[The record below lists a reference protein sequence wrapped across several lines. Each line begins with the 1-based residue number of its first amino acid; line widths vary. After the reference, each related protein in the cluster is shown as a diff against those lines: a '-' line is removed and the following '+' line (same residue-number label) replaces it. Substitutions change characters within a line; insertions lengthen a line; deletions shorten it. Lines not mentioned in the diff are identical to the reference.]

1 MNELM
6 NGETELLGHV
16 INAEGK
22 SLDDGKVQVILNWPA
37 PTNAT
42 EVSAFLGLAGYYRH
56 FVHHFSHI
64 ADPLTTLLS
73 KTVPWTWGPDQE
85 AAFKKLKHSITTT
98 PVLAYPDPEKPFV
111 LTTDAS
117 GRALGGVISQDHGK
131 GLQPIAFYSRK
142 LTPAERNYPTHDRE
156 MLALIASL
164 KHWRHY
170 LMGAARSRAYT
181 DHQALRHFATQPH
194 LSPRQTRWMGTLQEY
209 DVYID
214 YLPGKTNV
222 VADALSRRPDLLN
235 SIISTS
241 TDFLANLPSR
251 YGGDDESR
259 ALKQR
264 IQQQQEPNC
273 RLQHGLII
281 RTDGDK
287 TQLYIPPAAEE
298 LRRQLI
304 SEHHDTPIAGHL
316 GMDKTIDCLER
327 NYWWPTLR
335 SDVRRHVQ
343 TCPCCQIS
351 KSRNRK
357 PLGLLQPLPI
367 PERKW
372 EQTTMDFITQLPK
385 TPRGYDAIMVVV
397 DKLTKMVHLTATHTT
412 ATAPSTAELY
422 FNNISR
428 LHGLQSSIVSDRD
441 SKFTSRFWEALMELF
456 GTKLKRSTAYHPQ
469 TDGQT
474 ERTNRTLEEILRAYV
489 SDRHDDWDTRL
500 APAELA
506 INNAVNSSTKQT
518 PFYLNYGY
526 HPLTPATLGV
536 HRLHGSTNQVA
547 TEFYQRMQTDLE
559 AARQQLAAA
568 QQRQAHYANLKRQD
582 AAFDV
587 GDRVLLSTANLRLRI
602 DGPASK
608 FNVKWTGPFTIL
620 ERVGAVAY
628 RLDLPA
634 TMKIHPVFH
643 ISLLKPYFH
652 DETTPERQ
660 ETQLRPPPII
670 YY

>member
-1 MNELM
+1 
-6 NGETELLGHV
+6 
-16 INAEGK
+16 
-22 SLDDGKVQVILNWPA
+22 
-37 PTNAT
+37 
-42 EVSAFLGLAGYYRH
+42 
-56 FVHHFSHI
+56 
-64 ADPLTTLLS
+64 
-73 KTVPWTWGPDQE
+73 
-85 AAFKKLKHSITTT
+85 
-98 PVLAYPDPEKPFV
+98 
-111 LTTDAS
+111 
-117 GRALGGVISQDHGK
+117 
-131 GLQPIAFYSRK
+131 
-142 LTPAERNYPTHDRE
+142 
-156 MLALIASL
+156 
-164 KHWRHY
+164 
-170 LMGAARSRAYT
+170 
-181 DHQALRHFATQPH
+181 
-194 LSPRQTRWMGTLQEY
+194 
-209 DVYID
+209 
-214 YLPGKTNV
+214 
-222 VADALSRRPDLLN
+222 
-235 SIISTS
+235 
-241 TDFLANLPSR
+241 
-251 YGGDDESR
+251 
-259 ALKQR
+259 
-264 IQQQQEPNC
+264 
-273 RLQHGLII
+273 
-281 RTDGDK
+281 
-287 TQLYIPPAAEE
+287 
-298 LRRQLI
+298 
-304 SEHHDTPIAGHL
+304 
-316 GMDKTIDCLER
+316 
-327 NYWWPTLR
+327 
-335 SDVRRHVQ
+335 
-343 TCPCCQIS
+343 
-351 KSRNRK
+351 
-357 PLGLLQPLPI
+357 
-367 PERKW
+367 
-372 EQTTMDFITQLPK
+372 
-385 TPRGYDAIMVVV
+385 MVVV

-474 ERTNRTLEEILRAYV
+474 ERTNRTLEEMLRAYV

-500 APAELA
+500 APAEFA

-587 GDRVLLSTANLRLRI
+587 GDRVLLSTANLRLRS

-670 YY
+670 NDDVYLVYRLLRKRTITEGGRQLAQYLVLWQGYPLSEATWEPAKHLLGSDVRKMKQELDQTKPAPAASTTAQRTADNKDTHMTSPTSTQHEQPARTPAARTSTRQRRTPAWRRGYDV